1 MDPECEARSRI
12 RGRSQVKFPKFY
24 RSDIFYYR
32 TYLVT
37 LAPLLV
43 GIGVFGLY
51 LWLGAGQPWLALV
64 GLLILAAGLILTLI
78 LAADRLRY
86 MLRPITIVN
95 RAMQRV
101 RDGELDVQIA
111 QRSPGEMGELETG
124 FNRMAR
130 ELSTA
135 QEALQDRVFQATREA
150 QESME
155 VVEIRNAELDLA
167 RRRAIEAS
175 RAKSEFLANMSH
187 EIRTP
192 MNGVI
197 GFTHLLGKTELTE
210 KQLDYLG
217 TIQKSAN
224 SLLRI
229 VDDILDFSQLESG
242 KLILSHE
249 PFKLREC
256 VETAVGLWAPQ
267 AHARHLELVSMVYS
281 DVPDCLV
288 GDESRIIQII
298 NNLVGNAVKFTERG
312 EIVVRVML
320 EEEDDHGARV
330 AFAVSDTGIGI
341 PLAEQQRLFLAFDQ
355 GSSTTKR
362 LFGGTGLGLSICHS
376 LAEAMNGHISVS
388 SRPGEGSVFHVTLQL
403 ERDRDAP
410 PHRSIPPL
418 NRRALLIER
427 HELSR
432 ISLRNTL
439 VDMGL
444 AVDDH
449 ARFSDC
455 QDRDLSCYALLVVG
469 CSDEAALVEECLTH
483 VRELTDQHRLP
494 LIALVSSSDEE
505 LLARF
510 AANGAS
516 YCLSKPPP
524 QRHLREALRGC
535 LRSGQTPLVP
545 VPVPKSGNSE
555 AAETDR
561 EELLKGKTCLAAD
574 DHPINLQLITH
585 LLADMGAKVLQATD
599 GDEAVQLAKNHTIDL
614 AFLDV
619 HMPRMNGLEAARRI
633 RALNSHP
640 PVAIIALTAD
650 AAEKNQWEI
659 ARAGIEHYLIKPV
672 DNDELRR
679 ALNGIHDGVSPTQ
692 FIDTRARTMQQ
703 QDWPV
708 RDNAQAL
715 RIAGGSEGIAR
726 KLFEEL
732 RAELPTSLEVLRRHL
747 EDNDW
752 AELWQLS
759 HRLHGAA
766 AVCGVPALHHSLG
779 DLQPAISLEDQAT
792 VAMLL
797 ERVEEEA
804 QRIIDLVV

>member
-1 MDPECEARSRI
+1 M
-12 RGRSQVKFPKFY
+12 KLPKFY

-32 TYLVT
+32 TFLVT
-37 LAPLLV
+37 LAPMLV
-43 GIGVFGLY
+43 GLGAFGLY
-51 LWLGAGQPWLALV
+51 LWLGAGQARLALI
-64 GLLILAAGLILTLI
+64 GLLILGAGLILTLF
-78 LAADRLRY
+78 LAADRLRF

-101 RDGELDVQIA
+101 RDGELNVQLA

-124 FNRMAR
+124 FNTMAR
-130 ELSTA
+130 ELSAA

-167 RRRAIEAS
+167 RRRAIEAN

-242 KLILSHE
+242 KLILTHE

-256 VETAVGLWAPQ
+256 VETAVGLWGPQ
-267 AHARHLELVSMVYS
+267 AHAKHLELVSMVYS

-288 GDESRIIQII
+288 GDESRIIQIV
-298 NNLVGNAVKFTERG
+298 NNLVGNAVKFTDRG

-320 EEEDDHGARV
+320 EEDDDQGVRI

-388 SRPGEGSVFHVTLQL
+388 SRAGEGSVFHVTLKL

-410 PHRSIPPL
+410 PHRRIPPL
-418 NRRALLIER
+418 NRRALLIEG

-432 ISLRNTL
+432 ISLRNML
-439 VDMGL
+439 ADMGL
-444 AVDDH
+444 AIDDY
-449 ARFSDC
+449 ARFSDVH
-455 QDRDLSCYALLVVG
+455 DRDLSNYALLVVG
-469 CSDEAALVEECLTH
+469 CSDEAALLEECLTH
-483 VRELTDQHRLP
+483 VRGLTDQHGLP

-535 LRSGQTPLVP
+535 LRSGQAPLVP
-545 VPVPKSGNSE
+545 VPVSKPGNDDDKAGSN
-555 AAETDR
+555 DR
-561 EELLKGKTCLAAD
+561 EQLLEGKTCLAAD

-585 LLADMGAKVLQATD
+585 LLADMGARVLQAAD
-599 GDEAVQLAKNHTIDL
+599 GDEAVQMAKNHTIDL

-640 PVAIIALTAD
+640 PVSIIALTAD
-650 AAEKNQWEI
+650 AAEKNQREI
-659 ARAGIEHYLIKPV
+659 ARAGIDHYLIKPV
-672 DNDELRR
+672 NDDELRR
-679 ALNGIHDGVSPTQ
+679 ALKGLHDGVSPTQ
-692 FIDTRARTMQQ
+692 FIDARARTMQEH
-703 QDWPV
+703 DWPV

-715 RIAGGSEGIAR
+715 RIAGGSEGIAK

-732 RAELPTSLEVLRRHL
+732 RAELPASVEVLRRHL
-747 EDNDW
+747 DDNDW

-766 AVCGVPALHHSLG
+766 AVCGVPAFHHALG
-779 DLQPAISLEDQAT
+779 DLQPAISLEDQTT

-797 ERVEEEA
+797 ERVEQEA
-804 QRIIDLVV
+804 QRIIDLEV